1 LLTWV
6 LASRKGGVGKTTL
19 TAHLASAAVLS
30 GLRVAVADYDP
41 QGGLAGWF
49 NARQTPLEG
58 LAYADASKGIRK
70 AWDAASRGGIDLL
83 LIDTE
88 PGEGDAVLDAVALA
102 DLVVVPCQP
111 SPNDLR
117 AVGRT
122 VKLVAEAGKSLVF
135 VVNRVKPRVRLTHQA
150 SSSLSQH
157 GTVAPVL
164 IGDRT
169 DFAASMTGGQTAQEL
184 DAKSKSAE
192 EIRELLIYLQERS
205 TIEMERAPTRRRARA

>member
-1 LLTWV
+1 MLTWV

>member
-1 LLTWV
+1 
-6 LASRKGGVGKTTL
+6 
-19 TAHLASAAVLS
+19 
-30 GLRVAVADYDP
+30 
-41 QGGLAGWF
+41 
-49 NARQTPLEG
+49 
-58 LAYADASKGIRK
+58 
-70 AWDAASRGGIDLL
+70 
-83 LIDTE
+83 
-88 PGEGDAVLDAVALA
+88 
-102 DLVVVPCQP
+102 
-111 SPNDLR
+111 
-117 AVGRT
+117 
-122 VKLVAEAGKSLVF
+122 
-135 VVNRVKPRVRLTHQA
+135 VKPRVRLTHQA

>member
-1 LLTWV
+1 LLTWS

-19 TAHLASAAVLS
+19 TAHLAVAATLY
-30 GLRVAVADYDP
+30 GLKVAVADYDP

-49 NARQTPLEG
+49 NARLSPLVG
-58 LAYADASKGIRK
+58 MAYADASKGIRK
-70 AWDAASRGGIDLL
+70 AWDAANRSGIDLL

-88 PGEGDAVLDAVALA
+88 PGEGDAVVDAVALA
-102 DLVVVPCQP
+102 DLVVVPCQA

-122 VKLVAEAGKSLVF
+122 VKLVADASKPLVF
-135 VVNRVKPRVRLTHQA
+135 VINRVKPRVRLTHQA

-169 DFAASMTGGQTAQEL
+169 DFAASMVGGQTAQEL
-184 DAKSKSAE
+184 DPKSKSAE
-192 EIRELLIYLQERS
+192 EIGELLAYLRDRS
-205 TIEMERAPTRRRARA
+205 ALEVEKTAARRRARA

>member
-1 LLTWV
+1 LLTWC

-19 TAHLASAAVLS
+19 TAHLAAAAALS
-30 GLRVAVADYDP
+30 GVKVAVADYDP

-49 NARQTPLEG
+49 NARSSPLMG
-58 LAYADASKGIRK
+58 MAYADASKGIRK
-70 AWDAASRGGIDLL
+70 AWDVASRGGIDLL

-88 PGEGDAVLDAVALA
+88 PGEGEAVVDAVALA
-102 DLVVVPCQP
+102 DLVVVPCQA

-122 VKLVAEAGKSLVF
+122 VKLVADARKPLVF
-135 VVNRVKPRVRLTHQA
+135 IINRVKPRVRLTHQA

-169 DFAASMTGGQTAQEL
+169 DFAASMVGGQTAQEL
-184 DAKSKSAE
+184 DPKSKSAE
-192 EIRELLIYLQERS
+192 EIGELLTYLRERS
-205 TIEMERAPTRRRARA
+205 TLEAERTSVRRRARA

>member
-1 LLTWV
+1 
-6 LASRKGGVGKTTL
+6 
-19 TAHLASAAVLS
+19 
-30 GLRVAVADYDP
+30 
-41 QGGLAGWF
+41 
-49 NARQTPLEG
+49 
-58 LAYADASKGIRK
+58 
-70 AWDAASRGGIDLL
+70 
-83 LIDTE
+83 
-88 PGEGDAVLDAVALA
+88 LDAVALA

>member
-1 LLTWV
+1 MLTWV

-184 DAKSKSAE
+184 EAKSKSAE

>member
-102 DLVVVPCQP
+102 DLVIVPCQP